1 MKIQIE
7 DVKLEQGYQKMKLV
21 FTTKSHGNMIVDNVA
36 KYDIYEKYI
45 SMQIALDDDKVM
57 INNIYFNDLYSFAV
71 PEEIPYKGSTLKYDT
86 TIDIKDGNIIKT
98 LKCENAVFERI
109 VKDRFLVVSA
119 MVEFGDNYDTIKV
132 LSHYI
137 ELDKI
142 LSTSKQNIRK
152 ETLKEIV
159 SQAEAEEMGY
169 AIKDKLRE
177 GTLAMTTGVYDPG
190 DDVEPVK

>member
-1 MKIQIE
+1 MKIQTEEI
-7 DVKLEQGYQKMKLV
+7 KLEQGYQKMKLV
-21 FTTKSHGNMIVDNVA
+21 FTTKSHGNVVMDNVA
-36 KYDIYEKYI
+36 KYDIYERYV

-57 INNIYFNDLYSFAV
+57 INNVYFNDLYSFAV
-71 PEEIPYKGSTLKYDT
+71 PEKIPYKGSTLKYDA

-109 VKDRFLVVSA
+109 VKDRFLVISVF
-119 MVEFGDNYDTIKV
+119 VEFGDNYDTLKV
-132 LSHYI
+132 LSYYI